1 MSRSKTNARDPDS
14 AHSREG
20 GNPVATRRA
29 PAAGQGLGP
38 RLRGGERNNG
48 TNSTCMLA
56 GAFALGLGL
65 AGCSELYLDRRDTV
79 SLGADDAIA
88 SNRVTHMVDPWP
100 PHVAN
105 RNLAFNGE
113 RMQAASERYR
123 HNRVTPPVN
132 ATTSSVAYQQ
142 AQQAAAATN
151 AAQATAP
158 AAPVK

>member
-1 MSRSKTNARDPDS
+1 VEFKRAAIFTDSR
-14 AHSREG
+14 
-20 GNPVATRRA
+20 
-29 PAAGQGLGP
+29 
-38 RLRGGERNNG
+38 
-48 TNSTCMLA
+48 MLA
-56 GAFALGLGL
+56 GVFALGLGL
-65 AGCSELYLDRRDTV
+65 AGCSSDLYVDRRDTV

-100 PHVAN
+100 RHVSN

-151 AAQATAP
+151 AAQTTTP